1 MSSAAKA
8 LHSGKK
14 KRTGGSRV
22 SPLVITALIVAGIVV
37 LFAIGYINHM
47 VENNKLEKARLRA
60 DLNDRVRRS
69 RDVSENMP
77 GQLMSPALKHLLSRF
92 ELYYGERLQPLDKQN
107 ANLRNRIAEL
117 RELVAKNDAIP
128 VRNPPQQIMT
138 EAKAKD
144 IRFLLENLHGQ
155 INRATQDKLLSANEA
170 KRWLGEIRHMLVQLH
185 FEFFSNLGQ
194 QSLQQNQPGQ
204 ARLAF
209 ERGVQYLRKQPD
221 PARYQAQ
228 LQQLEQQLARANAV
242 VLEKAQPNPDESS
255 ELTEGLK
262 SIEEDD
268 WKKKN
273 IYD

>member
-1 MSSAAKA
+1 M
-8 LHSGKK
+8 
-14 KRTGGSRV
+14 
-22 SPLVITALIVAGIVV
+22 SPLVITALIISGIVV

-47 VENNKLEKARLRA
+47 VENSKLEKARLKA
-60 DLNDRVRRS
+60 DLNDRVRRC

-77 GQLMSPALKHLLSRF
+77 GQLMSPALKLLLSRF
-92 ELYYGERLQPLDKQN
+92 ELQYNERLLALDKHN
-107 ANLRNRIAEL
+107 SNLRNRIAEL
-117 RELVAKNDAIP
+117 RERVAKGDGIP
-128 VRNPPQQIMT
+128 VSNPPQQILT

-155 INRATQDKLLSANEA
+155 ITRSVQEHLLPANDG

-185 FEFFSNLGQ
+185 TEFFGNLGQ
-194 QSLQQNQPGQ
+194 QSMQQGQPGQ
-204 ARLAF
+204 ARLAY

-221 PARYQAQ
+221 VERYKTQ
-228 LQQLEQQLARANAV
+228 LQTFEQLLARANAV
-242 VLEKAQPNPDESS
+242 VLEKAKPASDEPS

-262 SIEEDD
+262 SLEEDT